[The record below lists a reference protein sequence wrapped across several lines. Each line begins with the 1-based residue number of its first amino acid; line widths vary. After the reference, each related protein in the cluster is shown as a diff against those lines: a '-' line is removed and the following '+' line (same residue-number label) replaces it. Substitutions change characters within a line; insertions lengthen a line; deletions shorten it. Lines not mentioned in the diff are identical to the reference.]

1 VLSPEF
7 KPPFHGFGQTLILGS
22 YDGALLL
29 VCYIQSEG
37 TEEEEKKLTLE
48 KKTAFSE
55 ISNKNKFSGAIN
67 FVEFMASAHW
77 LSANAAL
84 GKRLCFPIIGS
95 PKEYRYGK

>member
-1 VLSPEF
+1 MTVRCSWFVTSRAREQKKKKKNSLS
-7 KPPFHGFGQTLILGS
+7 K
-22 YDGALLL
+22 
-29 VCYIQSEG
+29 
-37 TEEEEKKLTLE
+37 

-67 FVEFMASAHW
+67 FVELMASAHW

>member
-1 VLSPEF
+1 MTVRCSWFVTSRARE
-7 KPPFHGFGQTLILGS
+7 Q
-22 YDGALLL
+22 
-29 VCYIQSEG
+29 
-37 TEEEEKKLTLE
+37 KK
-48 KKTAFSE
+48 KKKNRDFSE

-67 FVEFMASAHW
+67 FVELMASAHW